1 MITSFVTFEVNA
13 DELQWISSPTGA
25 SFLRSNA
32 QALKLGRTFVEALRD
47 KYIEEAH
54 DDSTMERIILGS
66 SDGVIEVEA
75 VNMNKVRGKFARL
88 DTLKEV
94 GMEGYLIKNAGPP
107 GEIATTCPS

>member
-1 MITSFVTFEVNA
+1 MTSFVTFESNT

-32 QALKLGRTFVEALRD
+32 QALKLGRTFIEALRD
-47 KYIEEAH
+47 KYIERAH
-54 DDSTMERIILGS
+54 DDSTMERITLGS
-66 SDGVIEVEA
+66 SDGAIEVEA

-94 GMEGYLIKNAGPP
+94 GLEGYFIKNAGPP
-107 GEIATTCPS
+107 GEIAAASPS